1 MDQIAEV
8 KQKADVVD
16 IISSYV
22 SLTKSGRN
30 YKGLCPFHSEKTP
43 SFMVSRELQIFKCF
57 GCNEAGDVFAFI
69 QKMEGVDFPQAL
81 EQLAE
86 RTGVTLEK
94 SRTDP
99 ESGKKR
105 ALYEINHLT
114 AEFYH
119 YILTKHPSGKKSLEY
134 LRKNRGLTD
143 QTIEDFKIGYAP
155 ETWDTL
161 QQFLVKKKYK
171 LEDMTSAGVIIQK
184 SSGQG
189 YLDKFRGRVIF
200 PFTGIDGKIA
210 GFSGRTLFDRE
221 PKYLNTSETP
231 IFHKGSFIYGLNKA
245 KVAIKQDGAVF
256 VEGPVDVLSAHQ
268 AGIKN
273 VVATSG
279 TALTQQQIIVISRY
293 TEDLIFSFDSDTAGA
308 SAIQR
313 AIELAE
319 KENLNVKVVLI
330 PDKYKDLDEYV
341 RANPKET
348 KETLKN
354 PIPVYDFYVAN
365 ALKKNH
371 KETALGK
378 KRIMEELAEKFS
390 KVSNPVIL
398 EHYSKLVSK
407 ELNLNEETVTSMLTK
422 KYSPKQEFYSE
433 EKFTASKKSPHEFM
447 IALLLKAPLDTS
459 QSILYKLAQK
469 DFTNPVLQEIFTE
482 LKDYN
487 LGRKRKFDIK
497 YFSSKLAEE
506 LQNVANELYL
516 WDIEYIIDDPKKLEA
531 ELESTLI
538 RIKRETAKK
547 ELKELTDKIRQAEL
561 GKNTKLVS
569 ELSEKFKNVSERLL

>member
-69 QKMEGVDFPQAL
+69 QKIEGVDFPQAL

-86 RTGVTLEK
+86 RAGVTLEK

-105 ALYEINHLT
+105 VLYEINHLT
-114 AEFYH
+114 SEFYH
-119 YILTKHPSGKKSLEY
+119 YILTKHPSGKRALEY

-161 QQFLVKKKYK
+161 QQFLAKKKYR

-189 YLDKFRGRVIF
+189 YVDKFRGRVIF
-200 PFTGIDGKIA
+200 PFTGIDEKIV

-245 KVAIKQDGAVF
+245 KIAIKQDGAVF

-341 RANPKET
+341 HANPKET

-365 ALKKNH
+365 ALKKNT

-378 KRIMEELAEKFS
+378 KKIMEELAEKFS

-447 IALLLKAPLDTS
+447 VALLLKAPLDTS